1 MTATEKQKPASRK
14 KIVGSLLFMGVI
26 IALTFYLLFKDQSP
40 AAIFAA
46 LRGVK
51 LPFILLGLLCMLGF
65 VSCEAVNIHQ
75 IQKTLQTPVRFLK
88 CLKYAFVGFFFSS
101 ITPSASGGQPA
112 QVYYMKKD
120 NISIASSTLTLL
132 VVIVVYQL
140 VMVLYAAGM
149 LLSHLGFLA
158 SSTPGLRILMVYGF
172 VVNILLIGFITAVIF
187 HDRLVKRVLFGLLH
201 LMHRIRL
208 VKQVEKYEQS
218 LGAMIDEYR
227 EGAKFIRKN
236 KLVICKVFLATVL
249 QITLLY
255 LVPYFVYLAFG
266 LSGTPLHT
274 ILATQ
279 SILTIA
285 VSSLPLPGAA
295 GASEGGFLSIF
306 KLFFAPA
313 LILPAMLIWRGISF
327 YALVLISGAVCVVA
341 QLRSG
346 KRDQNKLRH
355 HAPQTGAALGS
366 AHP

>member
-201 LMHRIRL
+201 LLHRIR
-208 VKQVEKYEQS
+208 
-218 LGAMIDEYR
+218 
-227 EGAKFIRKN
+227 RKN